1 MIPLDERFQSEA
13 SGMSQADGSPTR
25 ELIQAVQKLVEA
37 LVTPEEMVRILENA
51 NRTFEYKRVKER
63 MLPFFNQ
70 LAELSSLR
78 DPLGQGASD
87 EEDVATFSNLT
98 SHAENL
104 WRDACL
110 LFKAKRYAPSLF
122 LAIVTLEEI
131 GKIAVAKVQLF
142 ARHQARFRGEFKELK
157 VLRRRDNPLYSHTH
171 KHLLAAC
178 AGAVVN
184 SRLDRVLGIDNVNR
198 FLSDVETHKVEKLR
212 QECLYAEL
220 QGRTLHLPY
229 QSVTGDDS
237 RFYLVI
243 AGELL
248 AEVSTFAGPDLLDFL
263 TKVEQVEKDL
273 GLIP

>member
-1 MIPLDERFQSEA
+1 MTTSDKRFQSEA
-13 SGMSQADGSPTR
+13 SSTSQADESLNCEIIT
-25 ELIQAVQKLVEA
+25 AVQKLVEA
-37 LVTPEEMVRILENA
+37 LLTPEEMERILESA
-51 NRTFEYKRVKER
+51 ARTFEYKRVKER

-70 LAELSSLR
+70 LAELSSI
-78 DPLGQGASD
+78 DGPLGCRVSD
-87 EEDVATFSNLT
+87 EEDVAAFSNLV

-104 WRDACL
+104 WKDACL

-142 ARHQARFRGEFKELK
+142 ARHQARLRGEFKELK
-157 VLRRRDNPLYSHTH
+157 VLRRRDNPLYSHTQ

-184 SRLDRVLGIDNVNR
+184 SRLDKLLGIDNVNR
-198 FLSDVETHKVEKLR
+198 FLSDVEAHKVEELR
-212 QECLYAEL
+212 QQCLYAEL

-229 QSVTGDDS
+229 ESVTENDA
-237 RFYLVI
+237 RFYLVL

-263 TKVEQVEKDL
+263 TKVEKVEKDL